1 MFQRL
6 WKRCQ
11 SWLEKIEWVDDPE
24 GECLL
29 KLEQR
34 VDHLEKDVAHLKQLG
49 SDIKLQPE
57 K

>member
-34 VDHLEKDVAHLKQLG
+34 VDHLEKDVAHLKL
-49 SDIKLQPE
+49 SLIHI
-57 K
+57 